1 MKSMKAVG
9 RGSELVASRVAT
21 EAMVPLMTDTPTESA
36 DETGVDSRAVGTEEA
51 TSSRGGSGM
60 GATAPTSPEP
70 CPACGVRE
78 RDRPPATSE
87 RGKRESSYEES
98 QEGPA
103 PLRHQHNLLTHYSFS
118 KREKHGK
125 SWGGGAPEGQDV
137 VTSVVIRGPDRP
149 T

>member
-1 MKSMKAVG
+1 MRAVG
-9 RGSELVASRVAT
+9 LGSERVVNRGAT
-21 EAMVPLMTDTPTESA
+21 EAMVAVMTETPTESA
-36 DETGVDSRAVGTEEA
+36 AETGVDSRAVGTEEA
-51 TSSRGGSGM
+51 TSSRGGPDM
-60 GATAPTSPEP
+60 DATAPTSPGP

-78 RDRPPATSE
+78 RDRQPATSE

-125 SWGGGAPEGQDV
+125 SWGGGAPESQDV
-137 VTSVVIRGPDRP
+137 VTSG
-149 T
+149 